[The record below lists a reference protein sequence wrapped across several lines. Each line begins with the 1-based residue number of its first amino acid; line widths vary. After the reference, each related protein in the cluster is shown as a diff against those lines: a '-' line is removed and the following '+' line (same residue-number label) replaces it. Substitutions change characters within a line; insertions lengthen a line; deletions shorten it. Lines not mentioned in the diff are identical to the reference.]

1 MLLPHLNSEKPIVR
15 ARLSPAGDGIQ
26 TMIYM
31 RDRDDLFARICS
43 FFDRMSYNIQEARIH
58 TTRHGYALDSF
69 LVADQSS
76 KSVVYRDLLNFI
88 EYELTQKL
96 MPEQPL
102 ETPLQGRLNRQ
113 VKHMPI
119 SATIHLQREGQSNYH
134 LLDIVAG
141 DRPGLLSQL
150 AHTFLAHGIHL
161 HTAKI
166 NTLGNR
172 AEDTF
177 LISGKSGHAL
187 TDNALQKLKED
198 LSSQL

>member
-1 MLLPHLNSEKPIVR
+1 
-15 ARLSPAGDGIQ
+15 
-26 TMIYM
+26 
-31 RDRDDLFARICS
+31 
-43 FFDRMSYNIQEARIH
+43 
-58 TTRHGYALDSF
+58 
-69 LVADQSS
+69 
-76 KSVVYRDLLNFI
+76 
-88 EYELTQKL
+88 
-96 MPEQPL
+96 
-102 ETPLQGRLNRQ
+102 
-113 VKHMPI
+113 
-119 SATIHLQREGQSNYH
+119 LQREGQSNYH

-177 LISGKSGHAL
+177 LISGKSGLAL

-198 LSSQL
+198 LSRQL